1 MRIEMNRE
9 TENFLE
15 SMLFGFIWELSEL
28 KEEDW
33 TIYDI
38 EKDFVDKIEQFI
50 SDFLVY
56 LEEKYPELY
65 ENLDMLQRSFGG
77 NIYFSLSGHGCGF
90 WDDLDSELGEAL
102 QKAIEEFAGSRYLFE
117 QIDLWE
123 ENGKLRVGG
132 VAI

>member
-1 MRIEMNRE
+1 MNKE

-15 SMLFGFIWELSEL
+15 SMLFAYNWEYSEL
-28 KEEDW
+28 NEEDW

-38 EKDFVDKIEQFI
+38 EKNFVDKIDQFI
-50 SDFLVY
+50 SDFEVY
-56 LEEKYPELY
+56 LEEKYSELY

-90 WDDLDSELGEAL
+90 WDERDTKLSEAAQNAL
-102 QKAIEEFAGSRYLFE
+102 EEFAGSKYLFE

-123 ENGKLRVGG
+123 NNGKLRVEGI
-132 VAI
+132 AI